1 MSTST
6 KELATLQ
13 VKRPV
18 VEKKE
23 GVESKKSTKVT
34 KLPMCMSLTWNS
46 LGRKL
51 FAGFTDGLIRV
62 WHVNQEFKG

>member
-13 VKRPV
+13 VKRPA

-23 GVESKKSTKVT
+23 VDSKKPSKVA

-46 LGRKL
+46 VGRKL
-51 FAGFTDGLIRV
+51 FAGFTDGVIRV
-62 WHVNQEFKG
+62 WHVN

>member
-23 GVESKKSTKVT
+23 GDTSKKVKTV

-62 WHVNQEFKG
+62 WHVNQDFKG